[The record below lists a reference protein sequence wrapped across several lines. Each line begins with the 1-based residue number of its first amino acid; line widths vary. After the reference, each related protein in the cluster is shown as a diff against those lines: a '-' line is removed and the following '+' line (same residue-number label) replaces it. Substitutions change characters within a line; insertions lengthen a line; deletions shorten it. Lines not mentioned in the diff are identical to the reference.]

1 MGQSVKRKPV
11 KQGIGRNNPLALVL
25 VSRGC
30 SYRAAKKIVNLIFD
44 EIKAAL
50 KRHEDVDLPFGTFR
64 VVERG
69 QRPHRRWRFGQPQS
83 VFKQRYRV
91 AFFTSRKEYQWGII
105 RRE

>member
-1 MGQSVKRKPV
+1 MGQSVNPKPI

-30 SYRAAKKIVNLIFD
+30 SYRVAQKIVNLIFD

-83 VFKQRYRV
+83 VFQQRYRV
-91 AFFTSRKEYQWGII
+91 AFLPRERDTSGES
-105 RRE
+105 

>member
-30 SYRAAKKIVNLIFD
+30 SYRAARKIVNLIFD

-83 VFKQRYRV
+83 VFQQRYRV
-91 AFFTSRKEYQWGII
+91 AFLPRERNTSGES
-105 RRE
+105 

>member
-30 SYRAAKKIVNLIFD
+30 SYRAARKIVNLIFD

-83 VFKQRYRV
+83 VFQQRYRV
-91 AFFTSRKEYQWGII
+91 AFLPRERDTSGES
-105 RRE
+105 

>member
-1 MGQSVKRKPV
+1 MVEGSLKRTAV

-25 VSRGC
+25 VRQGC
-30 SYRAAKKIVNLIFD
+30 SYRAARKIVNLIFD

-50 KRHEDVDLPFGTFR
+50 KRHEDVELPFGTFR
-64 VVERG
+64 VVETS

-91 AFFTSRKEYQWGII
+91 VFEP
-105 RRE
+105 RERDTNGES

>member
-30 SYRAAKKIVNLIFD
+30 SYRAARKIVNLIFD

-50 KRHEDVDLPFGTFR
+50 KRHEDVELPFGTFR

-69 QRPHRRWRFGQPQS
+69 QRQHRRWRFGQPQS
-83 VFKQRYRV
+83 VFQQRYRV
-91 AFFTSRKEYQWGII
+91 AFLPRERDTSGES
-105 RRE
+105 

>member
-30 SYRAAKKIVNLIFD
+30 SYRAARKIVNLIFD

-83 VFKQRYRV
+83 VFQQRYRV
-91 AFFTSRKEYQWGII
+91 AFLP
-105 RRE
+105 RERDASGES

>member
-30 SYRAAKKIVNLIFD
+30 SYRAARKIVNLIFD

-50 KRHEDVDLPFGTFR
+50 KRHENVDLPFGTFR

-83 VFKQRYRV
+83 VFQQRYRV
-91 AFFTSRKEYQWGII
+91 AFLPRERDTSGES
-105 RRE
+105 